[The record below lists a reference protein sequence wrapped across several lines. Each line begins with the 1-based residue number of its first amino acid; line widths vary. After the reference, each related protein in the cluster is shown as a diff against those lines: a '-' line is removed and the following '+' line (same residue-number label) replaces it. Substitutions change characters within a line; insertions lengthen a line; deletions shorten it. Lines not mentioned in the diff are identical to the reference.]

1 MLRQYQFKRNLIVME
16 KEKEDALTKLSGA
29 GGFIKPEDVLD
40 KLEIREGMKIA
51 DFGCGAG
58 YFTIPLAKR
67 AGKGGIVYAIDVQST
82 ALESVRGRA
91 RLFSALNIETI
102 RADLEKENSSTLK
115 ENSLDMVVLGNI
127 LFQSSA
133 KDAIIKEAK
142 RVTNKK
148 SGKIVII
155 EWKEDAMLGPQAGYR
170 ISKNDLK
177 KMAKDFRLVLEKE
190 FNAGDSHYGLVF
202 SL

>member
-1 MLRQYQFKRNLIVME
+1 ME
-16 KEKEDALTKLSGA
+16 KREKKLNRLPGM
-29 GGFIKPEDVLD
+29 GGFIKPDDVLD

-51 DFGCGAG
+51 EFGCGAG
-58 YFTIPLAKR
+58 YFSIPLAKR
-67 AGKGGIVYAIDVQST
+67 AGKGGVVYAIDVQGT

-91 RLFSALNIETI
+91 RLFSTLNIEII
-102 RADLEKENSSTLK
+102 RANLEKENGSTLK
-115 ENSLDMVVLGNI
+115 ENSLDMVLLGNI

-142 RVTNKK
+142 RVLNRKN
-148 SGKIVII
+148 GKIVIV
-155 EWKEDAMLGPQAGYR
+155 EWNEEAVLGPEVGYR
-170 ISKNDLK
+170 ISKDNLK
-177 KMAKDFRLVLEKE
+177 KLAKDFGLVLEKE